1 MLKIVT
7 KITSP
12 QDHFHLI
19 KDLFS
24 ARNHVCHCDDGKTI
38 ITIGNSK
45 TNEDN

>member
-24 ARNHVCHCDDGKTI
+24 ARNHVCHCDDG
-38 ITIGNSK
+38 
-45 TNEDN
+45 